1 MDDEPSRAAERSES
15 DRAANES
22 GIYDLGSRFVPIYR
36 DIGRGVKE
44 AMGRRWDRDEWWDLV
59 HTLADEALLMYRAN
73 PECFAQGAARRWASK
88 AASRRIRNRIR
99 DAARHPTVDLAIDK
113 RAQAAQFDLKTID
126 EEMEEKERARE
137 VHRALGVIKPNWAR
151 AVKAHF
157 FGGLSYREAAAEA
170 GTTERAE
177 RRAVEKGL
185 RDLALVLSHVDP
197 RTSRD
202 ATKRGDHA

>member
-1 MDDEPSRAAERSES
+1 MDDEPSRAAEGSKS
-15 DRAANES
+15 DRAANEP

-44 AMGRRWDRDEWWDLV
+44 AMGKRWNRDEWWDLT
-59 HTLADEALLMYRAN
+59 HTLADEALLIYRAN
-73 PECFAQGAARRWASK
+73 PECFAQGAGRRWAGK
-88 AASRRIRNRIR
+88 AASHRIQDRER
-99 DAARHPTVDLAIDK
+99 DAKRRAILELAIAK

-137 VHRALGVIKPNWAR
+137 VHRALGVIKPNRSQALTAR
-151 AVKAHF
+151 F
-157 FGGLSYREAAAEA
+157 FGGLSYGEAAAQA

-185 RDLALVLSHVDP
+185 RDLAVELSHLDP
-197 RTSRD
+197 RASRD